1 MTPEDE
7 KEFLSECIVIA
18 ERESARFPLPPS
30 TTTLANLD
38 LMGNPVDAIL
48 PDVPLGSDSAY
59 SDYYGF
65 PSNPVSIYHTGDT
78 WPRPTGPEAQRV
90 PKEARPVCIHPIAPV
105 WRKLGQRVYEYFD
118 PVGLKWTSIDPVR
131 FAEVGKEA
139 GPLFLWVGVVP
150 GTLSRKNAKDAAVR
164 CKQILRSPASRSR
177 SASRSSPGPP
187 VRGSS
192 TTPPLLTQPR
202 TYAAHSLP
210 RLVSELL
217 PKPTLTSRVLVDST
231 SAKGLYFCEGGE
243 SNRILL
249 LTARHMVLPPS
260 EYRNELYVRK
270 TNSSPRRE
278 VILFGSKAYQNILV
292 SIMSKIGH
300 EALMVDHYKTELQSL
315 REAVEGEDAVITG
328 TRETVKF
335 QLAKTEKSIG
345 ALNMFRSKIT
355 KFWSTENQRILGHVV
370 HAPPISVGTGD
381 KRFTEDW
388 ALVELH
394 SEKIDSKGFKGNVI
408 NIGTL

>member
-65 PSNPVSIYHTGDT
+65 PSNPVSIYHTGDA

-139 GPLFLWVGVVP
+139 GPLFLWVGVMP

-164 CKQILRSPASRSR
+164 CKQILAESQITGVETAFCESVFTRST
-177 SASRSSPGPP
+177 GPRLLNHTP
-187 VRGSS
+187 FADPTADVRGPF
-192 TTPPLLTQPR
+192 TPALGLR
-202 TYAAHSLP
+202 IA
-210 RLVSELL
+210 
-217 PKPTLTSRVLVDST
+217 PKAYPHFEGTG
-231 SAKGLYFCEGGE
+231 GLYFCEG
-243 SNRILL
+243 
-249 LTARHMVLPPS
+249 T
-260 EYRNELYVRK
+260 
-270 TNSSPRRE
+270 
-278 VILFGSKAYQNILV
+278 LFL
-292 SIMSKIGH
+292 
-300 EALMVDHYKTELQSL
+300 
-315 REAVEGEDAVITG
+315 
-328 TRETVKF
+328 
-335 QLAKTEKSIG
+335 
-345 ALNMFRSKIT
+345 
-355 KFWSTENQRILGHVV
+355 
-370 HAPPISVGTGD
+370 
-381 KRFTEDW
+381 
-388 ALVELH
+388 
-394 SEKIDSKGFKGNVI
+394 
-408 NIGTL
+408 